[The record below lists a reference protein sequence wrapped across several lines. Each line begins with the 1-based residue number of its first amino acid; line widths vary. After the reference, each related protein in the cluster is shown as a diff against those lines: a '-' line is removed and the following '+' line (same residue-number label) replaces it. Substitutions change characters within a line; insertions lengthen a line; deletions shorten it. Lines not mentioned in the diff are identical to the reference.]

1 MVWLVRREVLEFG
14 EVEAVPLGIG
24 YIDASGVGDCDGGFR
39 GLASADKFV
48 KVLRP
53 GNWIF
58 AFILQESSLQECNQ
72 DVQDFQIFKFDE
84 TSDCLSSNFSHCST
98 TKKDFQMTQAE
109 RRIVERAEAVLEAG
123 FQHMLEH
130 DGNLPTDFEAQLEKA
145 LGRGGS
151 PLSYKD
157 LKPRMPAIVKHPRYI
172 YVAVR
177 YMESAPHCG
186 AGFNQTI
193 ASQYKPILARIYGVK
208 SLNYATIMED
218 RKAFW
223 SHWPNEMERGR

>member
-1 MVWLVRREVLEFG
+1 MFKFV
-14 EVEAVPLGIG
+14 EVEAVPFWIG
-24 YIDASGVGDCDGGFR
+24 YVDASGVGDCNGGFR

-84 TSDCLSSNFSHCST
+84 TSDCLSSDFSHCST

-109 RRIVERAEAVLEAG
+109 RRIVERAETVLEAG

-130 DGNLPTDFEAQLEKA
+130 NGNLPTDFESQLEKA
-145 LGRGGS
+145 LGRGKS
-151 PLSYKD
+151 PLHYQD
-157 LKPRMPAIVKHPRYI
+157 LKTRMPAIAKHPRYI

-177 YMESAPHCG
+177 YMENVKGG
-186 AGFNQTI
+186 ANVISTDI
-193 ASQYKPILARIYGVK
+193 CREYVLILSKIFGSKACINDTR
-208 SLNYATIMED
+208 LLAEA

-223 SHWPNEMERGR
+223 SHWPNEWNGDDEE